1 MSRMNDALARLE
13 AALVRAEQAAAKP
26 KPAATELEIAAE
38 LSKAREDYATLK
50 KKSDVVA
57 ARLDDAIGRLGG
69 MLGDAAE

>member
-1 MSRMNDALARLE
+1 MSRMDDALARLE

-26 KPAATELEIAAE
+26 KPAATELEIEAE

-50 KKSDVVA
+50 NKSEAVA
-57 ARLDDAIGRLGG
+57 ARLDDAIVRLDG